1 MSISGNYAQPVVV
14 NGYACWNCQ
23 QVSEAK
29 KDINP
34 ASSQPGAA
42 QSSDPSPGQS
52 TGQSPAV
59 VFGGSLAQT
68 ASGAASS
75 TPTSPNAPQNPTAS
89 ASAPTTVNVLV

>member
-23 QVSEAK
+23 QVAEAK
-29 KDINP
+29 KDIDP
-34 ASSQPGAA
+34 ASSQSGAV
-42 QSSDPSPGQS
+42 QSPNQSPGQS

-75 TPTSPNAPQNPTAS
+75 TSTAPNASPNPTAS
-89 ASAPTTVNVLV
+89 APATVNLLV